1 MGLFQYRSELFRTGN
16 KNPRDGTCLRQNI
29 KERLEKKKKTV
40 AGKQFFALINQ
51 TVADVWFHLFNGVF
65 SRVVMPASIFLSSC

>member
-29 KERLEKKKKTV
+29 KERLEGEKKKV

-51 TVADVWFHLFNGVF
+51 TVTVWFHLFNGVF
-65 SRVVMPASIFLSSC
+65 SRVVLPASIFLFSC